1 MFLKEFEIR
10 WSDLDANRH
19 LANIS
24 YITYA
29 GEVRMAFLQSLGLT
43 HQRLTSLGIGPVV
56 FDEHLFYFKEALPDQ
71 KISVSTVLAG
81 MSKNGTFFEFEHN
94 FYDKEGVNLAYAEI
108 LFSWIDMKKRK
119 IGTISNAILNKIES
133 LPRAKNFKFLDKEDL
148 KSNARTPKN
157 IIES

>member
-94 FYDKEGVNLAYAEI
+94 FYDQEGQNMARCEMMGAWMNLKTRKLRALPEELITQFEDSNKTKDYKVISA
-108 LFSWIDMKKRK
+108 SDTRKHGKKP
-119 IGTISNAILNKIES
+119 I
-133 LPRAKNFKFLDKEDL
+133 DL
-148 KSNARTPKN
+148 K
-157 IIES
+157 

>member
-81 MSKNGTFFEFEHN
+81 MSKNGTFFEF
-94 FYDKEGVNLAYAEI
+94 AAQTQ
-108 LFSWIDMKKRK
+108 KKV
-119 IGTISNAILNKIES
+119 
-133 LPRAKNFKFLDKEDL
+133 P
-148 KSNARTPKN
+148 
-157 IIES
+157 